1 MIIDAHNYPNCHG
14 HDADGIPDTLD

>member
-1 MIIDAHNYPNCHG
+1 MIIDAHNHPNCHG